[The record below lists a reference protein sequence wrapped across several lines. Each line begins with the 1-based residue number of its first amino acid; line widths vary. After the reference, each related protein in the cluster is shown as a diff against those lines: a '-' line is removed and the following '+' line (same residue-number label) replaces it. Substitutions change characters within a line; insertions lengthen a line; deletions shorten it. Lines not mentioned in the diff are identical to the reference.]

1 MRSALAPSVLATVI
15 ALGLGGGAASAAS
28 AQAGASGLA
37 TPSAASL
44 AERMSA
50 SARAFANHLGASAS
64 AAGSRV
70 EIEVGALDPLWQ
82 LAPCERIE
90 PFLPPGLPAWGRTR
104 VGLRC
109 AQGAKAWS
117 VSLPVSVRIFKEALV
132 ASATLP
138 AGTPLQAA
146 QFQRAEVDI
155 TAAPGAPIS
164 DAAEAQSRVLARSLS
179 AGSPLRASDLK
190 PRLWFAAGE
199 RVRVLAGGAG
209 WQIATEGEALSAGV
223 EGQAV
228 RVRAE
233 NGKLLQGRAVATRTV
248 EVGL

>member
-1 MRSALAPSVLATVI
+1 MRSALAPSLLATVI
-15 ALGLGGGAASAAS
+15 ALGLGGSEAWAAPA
-28 AQAGASGLA
+28 LA
-37 TPSAASL
+37 TVGGPAQPAAASL
-44 AERMSA
+44 SERMSA
-50 SARAFANHLGASAS
+50 SARAFAAHLGESA

-117 VSLPVSVRIFKEALV
+117 VSLPVAVRLFKAALV

-138 AGTPLQAA
+138 AGTPLAAA

-155 TAAPGAPIS
+155 TAAPGAPVS
-164 DAAEAQSRVLARSLS
+164 DAAEAQGRVLAHTLS
-179 AGSPLRASDLK
+179 AGSPLRTTDLK

-199 RVRVLAGGAG
+199 RVRVQAGGGG

-223 EGQAV
+223 EGQWV